1 MNKFIYKNLGRNI
14 KYYRNQLG
22 LTQQKLADKIGK
34 GLNFVGKIEVAYSK
48 PSFDTIIQIS
58 EALNVELK
66 DLFDFKETEKKVI
79 EKRKGKN
86 K

>member
-1 MNKFIYKNLGRNI
+1 MNKFIYKNLGKNI